1 MIITSVIG
9 NIIAQEDCEAIVNS
23 ANSSMLAGSGVC
35 GVIHRAAGKELELST
50 KHLAPLKPPN
60 AVITSAFNLPN
71 KYIIHVC
78 TPKYHIDP
86 EPYELLAKCLLNVF
100 RLAEDNNLQR
110 IALPAIGTGIHSFPL
125 DDAIKIYAKIA
136 STFKD
141 KGFLREIRFVFQ
153 SKLEAEKMCR
163 AIQIY
168 NNVL

>member
-9 NIIAQEDCEAIVNS
+9 NIIAQEDCDAIVNS

-60 AVITSAFNLPN
+60 AVITYAFNLPN

-78 TPKYHIDP
+78 TPKFHIDP
-86 EPYELLAKCLLNVF
+86 NPYELLAKCLVNVF

-110 IALPAIGTGIHSFPL
+110 IALPAIGTGIHSFPV
-125 DDAIKIYAKIA
+125 DDVIKIYAQIA

-153 SKLEAEKMCR
+153 SKLEAEKMCQ
-163 AIQIY
+163 AIQID
-168 NNVL
+168 NHVL